1 MSGLISKPQSALST
15 RGAVVTFDPSLESQG
30 RCPFVNIL
38 VVDDDL
44 SLCSSLSQFLER
56 NGYTVHS
63 AGDALQALDIMERHG
78 IELIITDYLMPHV
91 DGIRFTEMLKADP
104 RFQSIPVLLIT
115 ASPDL
120 ATTDKGLRRG
130 VAMMLQKPV
139 DMGQLLN
146 LVRFAE

>member
-1 MSGLISKPQSALST
+1 M
-15 RGAVVTFDPSLESQG
+15 
-30 RCPFVNIL
+30 NIL

-56 NGYTVHS
+56 NGYTVYS
-63 AGDALQALDIMERHG
+63 AGDALQALDVMERQPV
-78 IELIITDYLMPHV
+78 ELIITDYLMPHV

-104 RFQSIPVLLIT
+104 RFANIPVLLIT
-115 ASPDL
+115 ASPDV
-120 ATTDKGLRRG
+120 ATTDKGLRKG

-139 DMGQLLN
+139 DMGQLLT